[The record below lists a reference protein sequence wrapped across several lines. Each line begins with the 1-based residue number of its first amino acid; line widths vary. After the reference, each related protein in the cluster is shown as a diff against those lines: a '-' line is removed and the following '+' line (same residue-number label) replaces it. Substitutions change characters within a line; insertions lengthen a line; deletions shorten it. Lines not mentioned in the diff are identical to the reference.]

1 MQGDVKPDLIK
12 PNETEVSAL
21 IDQKLNLSNISIL
34 KKQLSSGELADIKW
48 IVISLGADGALAKY
62 DNTFYRVRIP
72 SLDVVNPVGS
82 GDSTIAGFAL
92 AMDRGDS
99 PVDILKTGMVTGM
112 LNVLEKTTGSV
123 NPDRFDEF
131 FKQVEVEEI

>member
-1 MQGDVKPDLIK
+1 MHK
-12 PNETEVSAL
+12 
-21 IDQKLNLSNISIL
+21 SNISIL

-48 IVISLGADGALAKY
+48 IVISLGADGVLAKY

-112 LNVLEKTTGSV
+112 LNALEETTGSV
-123 NPDRFDEF
+123 NPERFDEF